1 MPFARRSAAAGL
13 AAVVAAAAVSAA
25 PLHAQITT
33 TATLAGRVSA
43 EVGGTAL
50 PTAQVTA
57 VHRPSGTTYRANVR
71 ADGRFT
77 IPGMR
82 VGGPY
87 TVTVR
92 ALGFSPVTRDNLTLS
107 LGNQADVNVALA
119 QTATTLTEVT
129 VSATA
134 ATGALSA
141 ARTGAATNVGRD
153 ALAALPTISRTIQD
167 FTRLTP
173 QASSNGTFG
182 GLDSRFNNTTVDGA
196 QFNNAFGLG
205 TGQPGGRTNVSPIP
219 LDAVDQ
225 LQVNVAPYDVRQGSF
240 VGAGVNAVTRSG
252 TNNFEGSLYYFGRNE
267 RFVGRKASGV
277 RFNPGTFSFGQV
289 GGRLGGPILR
299 DKLFFFASV
308 EHDKQTQPGT
318 TYLTNPGG
326 VTPAGSTTRVLES
339 DATALSTFLAQKFNY
354 QTGPLTGYDFE
365 VPSTRVLAKLDFNAN
380 DANKFSVRYTLL
392 NSSSDFPPSNSNS
405 LGFGFRRSN
414 LDALSYANSGYAILE
429 NLRSVVGEWNAQY
442 GAKLSNNFLAGYS
455 TSDESRE
462 AKGALFPTV
471 DILSGS
477 TTYLNFGSEPFTPAN
492 QLRYHTFQAQD
503 NLTAYAGDHE
513 LTFGA
518 ALEKYHSDNVFFPGS
533 EGVYV
538 YNSLADFYADANEYL
553 ANPARDSSTVTLR
566 RFQVRYN
573 NIPGQTEPLQPLNVT
588 TYGAYAQD
596 QWRVTPRVN
605 LTLGV
610 RVDVPVFGGTV
621 LTNAQANGLT
631 FRDEHGNPVQYQTQ
645 KLPDAAPLFSPRLGF
660 NWNARGDRSTQVRGG
675 TGVFTGRPAYVWIS
689 NQLGNN
695 GVITGFDQAD
705 NTTKRPFNPSPDAH
719 KPTDVTGAPAPSYE
733 LNFTDKKF
741 RFPQQWR
748 SNLAVDQRLPGG
760 VVATGEVI
768 YGRDVNGVYYIN
780 ANLPAAQ
787 AAFTGADKRPRYTSN
802 RLNSNIVAAYVL
814 KNQNKGYNYSLS
826 GSLEKAFR
834 SGLFLKGG
842 YNYGVAKNT
851 IDPGSIASGTYTG
864 NQIALDPNNPGV
876 GYSQFSPRHRAIA
889 AASYRRE
896 YLRLG
901 ATTLSVFG
909 EYANANNTTP
919 AGLFIGANASYVYAG
934 DLNGDGASGN
944 DLLYVP
950 RDKSEMNFLPI
961 AATATTPAYTPEQQ
975 QDGWDAYI
983 NQDKYLRTRRG
994 QYAERNALFLPAF
1007 FRADA
1012 SLTQDVFRA
1021 LAGKRNALQFRLDVF
1036 NVTNLLNDK
1045 WGVGRQLVS
1054 AQPLISAGA
1063 DANGAASY
1071 RLRLVGTQLISR
1083 TFQRTVSANDV
1094 YRIQLGAR
1102 YTFQ

>member
-1 MPFARRSAAAGL
+1 MSFARRPAAAGL

-25 PLHAQITT
+25 PSHAQITT

-43 EVGGTAL
+43 EVGGAAL

-71 ADGRFT
+71 PDGRFT

-134 ATGALSA
+134 ATGTLSA

-153 ALAALPTISRTIQD
+153 AIATLPTISRTLQD

-182 GLDSRFNNTTVDGA
+182 GLDSRFNNTTIDGA

-252 TNNFEGSLYYFGRNE
+252 TNDFEGSLYFFGRDQ
-267 RFVGRKASGV
+267 RRFFVGRKAHGA
-277 RFNPGTFSFGQV
+277 RFNPGTFSFGQF
-289 GGRLGGPILR
+289 GARLGGPILR

-308 EHDKQTQPGT
+308 ENDKLTQPGN
-318 TYLTNPGG
+318 TYQTNPGG
-326 VTPAGSTTRVLES
+326 VKPDGNVTRVLAADAQQLS
-339 DATALSTFLAQKFNY
+339 DFLAQKFNY
-354 QTGPLTGYDFE
+354 QTGPVTGYDFE
-365 VPSTRVLAKLDFNAN
+365 VPSTRVLAKLDFNAS

-414 LDALSYANSGYAILE
+414 LDALSYANSGYAIKE
-429 NLRSVVGEWNAQY
+429 DLRSVVGEWNAQY
-442 GAKLSNNFLAGYS
+442 NATLSNNLIVGYS
-455 TSDESRE
+455 TNDESRE
-462 AKGALFPTV
+462 SKGPLFPTV
-471 DILSGS
+471 DILNGS

-492 QLRYHTFQAQD
+492 QLGYHTFQAQD

-518 ALEKYHSDNVFFPGS
+518 AFEKYHSDNVFFPGS

-538 YNSLADFYADANEYL
+538 YNSLADFYTDANDYL
-553 ANPARDSSTVTLR
+553 ANPARTASPVTLR
-566 RFQVRYN
+566 RFQVRYS
-573 NIPGQTEPLQPLNVT
+573 NIPGQAEPLQPLDVT

-610 RVDVPVFGGTV
+610 RADVPVFGATA
-621 LTNAQANGLT
+621 LTNTQANGLT
-631 FRDEHGNPVQYQTQ
+631 FRDERGNPVRYETQ
-645 KLPDAAPLFSPRLGF
+645 KLPDARPLFSPRVGF
-660 NWNARGDRSTQVRGG
+660 NWNARGDRATQVRGG
-675 TGVFTGRPAYVWIS
+675 TGIFTGRPAYVWIS

-695 GVITGFDQAD
+695 GVITGFDQID
-705 NTTKRPFNPSPDAH
+705 NTTTRPFNQSPDAY
-719 KPTDVTGAPAPSYE
+719 KPTDVTGQPAATYE

-787 AAFTGADKRPRYTSN
+787 TAFTGADKRPRYTGN
-802 RLNSNIVAAYVL
+802 RLNPNVIAAYVL
-814 KNQNKGYNYSLS
+814 KNQDKGYNYSLAAA
-826 GSLEKAFR
+826 LEKSFR
-834 SGLFLKGG
+834 AGLFLKAA
-842 YNYGVAKNT
+842 YNYGVARNT

-864 NQIALDPNNPGV
+864 NPVALDPNNPGV

-889 AASYRRE
+889 AASYRR
-896 YLRLG
+896 
-901 ATTLSVFG
+901 
-909 EYANANNTTP
+909 
-919 AGLFIGANASYVYAG
+919 
-934 DLNGDGASGN
+934 
-944 DLLYVP
+944 
-950 RDKSEMNFLPI
+950 
-961 AATATTPAYTPEQQ
+961 
-975 QDGWDAYI
+975 
-983 NQDKYLRTRRG
+983 
-994 QYAERNALFLPAF
+994 
-1007 FRADA
+1007 
-1012 SLTQDVFRA
+1012 
-1021 LAGKRNALQFRLDVF
+1021 
-1036 NVTNLLNDK
+1036 
-1045 WGVGRQLVS
+1045 
-1054 AQPLISAGA
+1054 
-1063 DANGAASY
+1063 
-1071 RLRLVGTQLISR
+1071 
-1083 TFQRTVSANDV
+1083 
-1094 YRIQLGAR
+1094 
-1102 YTFQ
+1102 